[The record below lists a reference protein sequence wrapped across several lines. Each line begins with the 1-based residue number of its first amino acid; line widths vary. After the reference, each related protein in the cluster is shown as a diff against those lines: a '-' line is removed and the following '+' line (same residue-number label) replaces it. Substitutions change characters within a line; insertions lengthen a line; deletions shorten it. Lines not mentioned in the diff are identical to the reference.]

1 MDSSIRSFL
10 EDEVGL
16 TISRVLKSGE
26 YIAFCPLHDDNDA
39 SLYINP
45 TKGMYHCFSGCLR
58 GSGGLQ
64 KLFET
69 LRPRVDLNSRFM
81 AMFPVI
87 HYSRREFKEEEKE
100 EPSFDIDIEALPLAV
115 NNEYLS
121 SRWISDATVHNLSI
135 KYHKS
140 FDAVIIPLYMNHVLK
155 GYVRRNISSNP
166 KYLNSTDLDRSNI
179 LFPYDHAECDKSVIL
194 VEGVFD
200 ALNAHDKGLCNVVS
214 TLGGLLSEGQIRLIG
229 NLARTV
235 VICPDRD
242 TSGIRMAERNAKL
255 LQKFGFNV
263 EFTLPPRGYKDF
275 GAVKEFGKLETW
287 SYWYLR
293 TMQKDLQFLVS

>member
-1 MDSSIRSFL
+1 VANDIQSFL

-16 TISRVLKSGE
+16 TVARVLKNGE
-26 YIAFCPLHDDNDA
+26 VVAFCPLHNDTNA
-39 SLYINP
+39 SLFINVE
-45 TKGMYHCFSGCLR
+45 KGMFHCFSGCLR

-64 KLFET
+64 GLFEA
-69 LRPRVDLNSRFM
+69 LRPKTDLNSRFM
-81 AMFPVI
+81 AMFPVV
-87 HYSRREFKEEEKE
+87 YYKRREIAEKTE
-100 EPSFDIDIEALPLAV
+100 AETKLDIDVEALPFAV
-115 NNEYLS
+115 NNIYME
-121 SRWISDATVHNLSI
+121 SRGISDDTVRQLAI

-140 FDAVIIPLYMNHVLK
+140 FDAIVVPLYMNSILK
-155 GYVRRNISSNP
+155 GYVRRNISTNP

-179 LFPYDHAECDKSVIL
+179 LFPYDNVECDKKVIL

-200 ALNAHDKGLCNVVS
+200 ALNAHDKGLLNVVS
-214 TLGGLLSEGQIRLIG
+214 TLGGLLSKGQICLIG

-242 TSGIRMAERNAKL
+242 DAGIRMAERNAAML
-255 LQKFGFNV
+255 LKFGFNV

-275 GAVKEFGKLETW
+275 GEVKKFDNLQMW

-293 TMQKDLQFLVS
+293 TMQKDLKFLAN